1 MARFTPNPRGIASLA
16 RTPEMTRHLRSVA
29 ERGAAEVKAAAPSIL
44 DHQGARIYGE
54 ASNGEGRIV
63 VESPWWHL
71 PEYGGVKYPMRPYIR
86 PTVVRYL
93 ARIGGRFVGR

>member
-1 MARFTPNPRGIASLA
+1 MRFTPNPRGISSLS
-16 RTPEMTRHLRSVA
+16 RTPEMTRYLRGVA
-29 ERGAAEVKAAAPSIL
+29 GRGAAEVKAAAPSIV

-63 VESPWWHL
+63 VDSPFWHL
-71 PEYGGVKYPMRPYIR
+71 PEYGSIKHPLRPYIR
-86 PTVVRYL
+86 PTVARYL